1 MASFRKIPQTDGS
14 VHWMAIIRREG
25 RKTFTKTLP
34 NMSAAKRW
42 ARAAEIEIAEDNA
55 GITSEAH
62 RHTVRDLITQYRD
75 QVLPTLRP
83 TTQGPYRLHLG
94 WWEAQLGALR
104 LSDLHPQ
111 KIAACRDLLTE
122 AGKAPAT
129 VNRYLAT
136 LGAAL
141 TAAVQEWHWLPA
153 SPLRQVAKRTE
164 HNQRNRFLTTEE
176 LDNLL
181 SACHRSESPDL
192 LLAVLLAITTGA
204 RQGEIGWLR
213 WRDVDWERGLLH
225 LRQDPAAQT
234 VTKGGARSVALVSA
248 AADML
253 QARYDAFTAKD
264 RLSRVPSPDPAGELI
279 FPSRV
284 TRSKPVNLRRPF
296 MTALTRASIDGFH
309 WHDLRHSAASFLA
322 KDGASLVEIGAILGH
337 RSANTTKRY
346 AHLTEGHAH
355 TLTRLMG
362 DKLLNPSEERR

>member
-14 VHWMAIIRREG
+14 VHWIAIIRREG

-55 GITSEAH
+55 GITSEAR
-62 RHTVRDLITQYRD
+62 RHTVRELITRYRD
-75 QVLPTLRP
+75 QVLPTKRP
-83 TTQGPYRLHLG
+83 TTQGPYRLHLD
-94 WWEAQLGALR
+94 WWEAKIGALR
-104 LSDLHPQ
+104 LSELNAEKLDLY
-111 KIAACRDLLTE
+111 RDLLTE

-141 TAAVQEWHWLPA
+141 TFAVKKQHWLTA
-153 SPLRQVAKRTE
+153 SPLRQVAKETE
-164 HNQRNRFLTTEE
+164 NNQRKRFLTREE

-248 AADML
+248 AAAML
-253 QARYDAFTAKD
+253 HARYDAFTAKD
-264 RLSRVPSPDPAGELI
+264 RLSRVPSPDPQGELI

-296 MTALTRASIDGFH
+296 MTALARARIDGFH

-337 RSANTTKRY
+337 KSANTTKRY
-346 AHLTEGHAH
+346 AHLTEEHAH
-355 TLTRLMG
+355 DLTRTMG
-362 DKLLNPSEERR
+362 DKLLTPSEERR